1 MSEKIVVSKENR
13 KAMIDLIKKY
23 FLKERD
29 EDLGDLSAAMIL
41 DFIIKELAPEF
52 YNQGVYDSHEYMN
65 SKIEDLFALQ
75 IYKR

>member
-1 MSEKIVVSKENR
+1 MSNKIVITNENR
-13 KAMIDLIKKY
+13 KAMIDSIKTF

-41 DFIIKELAPEF
+41 DFFAKELAPEF
-52 YNQGVYDSHEYMN
+52 YNQGVSDSYQYMN
-65 SKIEDLFALQ
+65 DKIEDLFGLQ